1 MDNPQEDTEREL
13 QALRPRPPSAAL
25 WQRIERDLADSAAAQ
40 KPRYRSATTLTSWKW
55 AGWQIAAAAAA
66 VAILTTAGVMR
77 LVSHPTGPEATAPV
91 NVAVTPG
98 TASPQMASA
107 APSVASDLYRPVKAT
122 NLLYDMADEGLVR
135 LDNDLEARRTRYR
148 FVDTITWK
156 NQSGN
161 ATVRWSIPREEVRFI
176 PVSQN

>member
-1 MDNPQEDTEREL
+1 MDNPHEDIEREL
-13 QALRPRPPSAAL
+13 QALRPRPPSTAL
-25 WQRIERDLADSAAAQ
+25 WQRLERELADPAAAP

-66 VAILTTAGVMR
+66 VAILATAGVMR
-77 LVSHPTGPEATAPV
+77 LASPTAPE
-91 NVAVTPG
+91 
-98 TASPQMASA
+98 TASPANLAATPRSAS
-107 APSVASDLYRPVKAT
+107 PQVASTAPAAADLYRPVKAT
-122 NLLYDMADEGLVR
+122 NVLYDMADEGLVR
-135 LDNDLEARRTRYR
+135 IDNDLEARRTRYR

-156 NQSGN
+156 NQAGN

>member
-1 MDNPQEDTEREL
+1 MDNPHEDIEQEL
-13 QALRPRPPSAAL
+13 QTLRPRPPSAAL
-25 WQRIERDLADSAAAQ
+25 WQRLERDLAVPAATS

-66 VAILTTAGVMR
+66 VAILATAGVMR
-77 LVSHPTGPEATAPV
+77 LALPAVAPEAKDPASIAATPRHAMPQ
-91 NVAVTPG
+91 VAST
-98 TASPQMASA
+98 TSA
-107 APSVASDLYRPVKAT
+107 AADLYRPVKAT
-122 NLLYDMADEGLVR
+122 NVLYDMADEGLVR
-135 LDNDLEARRTRYR
+135 IDNDQEARRTRYR

-156 NQSGN
+156 NQAGN